1 VAAAI
6 AIEAGQCRIAINITN
21 TNAHQPE
28 SGLRIRLQY
37 KFRRCQGRAVGG
49 VIAGQC
55 GAIVNTLKGLGCAF
69 RDSDM
74 IQSLYVPDR

>member
-1 VAAAI
+1 MAAAI

-28 SGLRIRLQY
+28 SGLRIGFQY

-49 VIAGQC
+49 VIAG
-55 GAIVNTLKGLGCAF
+55 
-69 RDSDM
+69 
-74 IQSLYVPDR
+74 